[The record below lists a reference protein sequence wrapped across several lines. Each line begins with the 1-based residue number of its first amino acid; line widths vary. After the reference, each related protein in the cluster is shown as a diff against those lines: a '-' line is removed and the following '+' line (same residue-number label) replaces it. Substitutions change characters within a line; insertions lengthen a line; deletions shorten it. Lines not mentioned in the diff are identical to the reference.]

1 MKAKIKVMVVDDNPA
16 NLKLAS
22 DLLEMEGFEVQRC
35 VDAETA
41 IIALQQ
47 FHPDIILMDV
57 ALPGMDGL
65 QLTRQLKEDE
75 RTKAIKIVAL
85 TAFAMKGDSEKILKA
100 GCDGYITKPIDT
112 RRFSEQVIN
121 CLKLTNNE

>member
-85 TAFAMKGDSEKILKA
+85 TAFAMKGV
-100 GCDGYITKPIDT
+100 C
-112 RRFSEQVIN
+112 EQTYN
-121 CLKLTNNE
+121 LYREWC